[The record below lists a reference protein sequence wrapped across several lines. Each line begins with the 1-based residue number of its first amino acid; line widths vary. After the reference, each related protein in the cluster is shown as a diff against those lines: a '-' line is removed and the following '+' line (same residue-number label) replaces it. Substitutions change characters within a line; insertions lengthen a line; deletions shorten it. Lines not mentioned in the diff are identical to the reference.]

1 MNESVELGIFTCN
14 GTSVGQKEH
23 LDGRRGKG
31 VASGDW
37 GGVSGWLCFGG
48 KVLFCCQRTAGYAI
62 ECFEKTA
69 TNLGVV
75 LATAPNSPN
84 LTWPLPLGVAA
95 CVPLEGVAGSVLLAL
110 SLLERNREAMVG
122 EEGTNKELNG
132 L

>member
-1 MNESVELGIFTCN
+1 MARFFFV
-14 GTSVGQKEH
+14 
-23 LDGRRGKG
+23 
-31 VASGDW
+31 
-37 GGVSGWLCFGG
+37 VSAR
-48 KVLFCCQRTAGYAI
+48 QGYAI